1 MYNAPILKK
10 AIEVLKLI
18 VKEDSPLGVTDIARA
33 LSLSKSTSF
42 GILKSFEEEGFL
54 VKDPLSKKF
63 STGNALFEL
72 SKKILRTTDV
82 AHASRPHL
90 ARLMEAV
97 DETVFLGVRE
107 EDVVKALDVL
117 EPQKDFRISSQIG
130 TTFAITAG
138 VIGKIFLSSMD
149 NREVAELLSQKGLP
163 KYTDAS
169 IVDIDAYLR
178 EIEKTREQGYA
189 IDLEE
194 YLKGM
199 RAVAALIHSGHFP
212 VAAIWVVGFTS
223 SMSDEKLPHI
233 ISSLKSAAEQIS
245 IRLSPFSTNKSENEG

>member
-1 MYNAPILKK
+1 
-10 AIEVLKLI
+10 
-18 VKEDSPLGVTDIARA
+18 
-33 LSLSKSTSF
+33 
-42 GILKSFEEEGFL
+42 
-54 VKDPLSKKF
+54 
-63 STGNALFEL
+63 
-72 SKKILRTTDV
+72 
-82 AHASRPHL
+82 
-90 ARLMEAV
+90 
-97 DETVFLGVRE
+97 
-107 EDVVKALDVL
+107 
-117 EPQKDFRISSQIG
+117 
-130 TTFAITAG
+130 
-138 VIGKIFLSSMD
+138 MD

-223 SMSDEKLPHI
+223 SMSDEKLPRI